1 MSGKGLS
8 RRAFAAGLAVVPLA
22 KSKTGS
28 IQQTPEATAPATPV
42 ESEWHAQVFDD
53 HQIETVAV
61 LAELIIPKT
70 DTPGARD
77 ALVHQH
83 LDRILSVSPEP
94 AKVKFLEGLWWLD
107 GYCRQSAAKP
117 FIEFSPAEQMEIL
130 VKLYGSSEPDLKP
143 GTEFV
148 YLAKSW
154 TAKIYYSTQIGIEE
168 LNKGGRVPS
177 SYVRPCDVQKS

>member
-1 MSGKGLS
+1 MSGIGLS

-22 KSKTGS
+22 KGKPGS
-28 IQQTPEATAPATPV
+28 IEHTPEATAPAPPV
-42 ESEWHAQVFDD
+42 ESAWRAQVFDD

-70 DTPGARD
+70 DTPGARE

-94 AKVKFLEGLWWLD
+94 ARVNFLEGLWWLD
-107 GYCRQSAAKP
+107 GYCLQSEAKP
-117 FIEFSPAEQMEIL
+117 FIEVSPAGQMEIL
-130 VKLYGSSEPDLKP
+130 TKLYNSSEPDLQP
-143 GTEFV
+143 GSEFV
-148 YLAKSW
+148 HLAKNW
-154 TAKIYYSTQIGIEE
+154 TAKIYYSTEVGVEE

-177 SYVRPCDVQKS
+177 TYERPCTVRV